1 MSGDGAE
8 KRVVLAYS
16 GGLDTSCILVWLK
29 EKGFQVICYMANIGQ
44 DEDMEAA
51 RSKAETLGAE
61 KVYIE
66 DIREE
71 FVTEFIFPAVQ
82 ANALYEDRYQLG
94 TAIAR
99 PCIAKKQIEIAMKEK
114 ANYVAHGATGKGND
128 QVRFELTFYSLCP
141 SIKIIA
147 PWRMPEFF
155 TRFQGRKDLFEYAKT
170 RNIPLPVTLDSPWS
184 MDANL
189 MHVSY
194 ESGVLENP
202 ASSPPD
208 DLFTVTTDPM
218 KAPEKPEQLKIEFKE
233 GVPVKVTNLDD
244 KTEKSKPL
252 DLYSYLNEVGARH
265 GVGRIDI
272 VENRF
277 IGMKSRGVY
286 ETPGG
291 YILLLAHLDIETL
304 TMDKEVRRIKQGL
317 AIKFSE
323 QIYQGFWFSPECEFT
338 RSCINK
344 SQENVEGVVTLSI
357 FKGHV
362 YVKARESVLSLYN
375 QELVSMDVK
384 GEYDPQDSGGF
395 IKVNALRLKEFHR
408 LRLAKEAAAVSAAK

>member
-1 MSGDGAE
+1 
-8 KRVVLAYS
+8 
-16 GGLDTSCILVWLK
+16 
-29 EKGFQVICYMANIGQ
+29 MANIGQ
-44 DEDMEAA
+44 EEDMDAA
-51 RSKAETLGAE
+51 RSKALSLGAE

-71 FVTEFIFPAVQ
+71 FVTDFIFPAIQ
-82 ANALYEDRYQLG
+82 ANALYEDRYQMG

-99 PCIAKKQIEIAMKEK
+99 PCIAKKHIEIAKKED
-114 ANYVAHGATGKGND
+114 ATHVSHGATGKGND
-128 QVRFELTFYSLCP
+128 QVRFELTYYSLFP
-141 SIKIIA
+141 DIKVIA

-155 TRFQGRKDLFEYAKT
+155 TRFKGRKDLFEYAKT
-170 RNIPLPVTLDSPWS
+170 KNIPVPVTPDSPWS

-202 ASSPPD
+202 ATSPPNHI
-208 DLFTVTTDPM
+208 FTVTTDP
-218 KAPEKPEQLKIEFKE
+218 KNAPDEPEQLQIEFK
-233 GVPVKVTNLDD
+233 GGIPVKVTNLGD
-244 KTEKSKPL
+244 KTVEDKPL
-252 DLYSYLNEVGARH
+252 DLYTYLNKVGARH

-291 YILLLAHLDIETL
+291 HILLMAHLDIETL
-304 TMDKEVRRIKQGL
+304 TMDKELRRIKQGL
-317 AIKFSE
+317 SIRFSE

-338 RSCINK
+338 RSCIAK

-362 YVKARESVLSLYN
+362 YVKARESKLSLYN
-375 QELVSMDVK
+375 QELVSMDVI
-384 GEYDPQDSGGF
+384 GGYDPQDSAGF

-408 LRLAKEAAAVSAAK
+408 LRLAKEATKKN